1 MGNNTQLPNKQALRD
16 ALKRRKMK
24 MKDLVPALGISR
36 STLSQKVNG
45 RYQFTISEAN
55 EIRKHVG
62 LTADEFMEIFCG

>member
-45 RYQFTISEAN
+45 RFQFTVKEAN
-55 EIRKHVG
+55 EIKNMLRLSG
-62 LTADEFMEIFCG
+62 DEFMEIFCG

>member
-16 ALKRRKMK
+16 ALKRRRMK

-45 RYQFTISEAN
+45 RFQFTISEAN
-55 EIRKHVG
+55 EIRNLLG
-62 LTADEFMEIFCG
+62 LSVDEFMEIFCG